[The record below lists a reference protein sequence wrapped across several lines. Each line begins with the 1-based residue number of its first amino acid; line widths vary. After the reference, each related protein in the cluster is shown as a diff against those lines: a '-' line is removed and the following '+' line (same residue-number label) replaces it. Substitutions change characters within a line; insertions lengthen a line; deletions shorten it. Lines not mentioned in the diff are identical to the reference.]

1 MTDEDATR
9 PKPGAPDGVD
19 GRPRPEHAGDA
30 RDGAADA
37 ALEAIQ
43 LRAELAE
50 IKDRYMRT
58 QADLENYKRRAVRE
72 KQDALRFGSEN
83 LLRDLLPV
91 IDNLHRALAHA
102 KQGREDDPILTGVEL
117 VLRGFDEVLERHG
130 VKVVPARGIPFDPNR
145 HEAISHVESEA
156 PANTVIDEHQRGYVL
171 HDRLLRPALVTVGKG
186 PRPGNDV
193 AQSRSESVA
202 KDSDDA

>member
-9 PKPGAPDGVD
+9 PKLAATPATLPAGNGGDETQSGDREHPGG
-19 GRPRPEHAGDA
+19 GAGETD
-30 RDGAADA
+30 R
-37 ALEAIQ
+37 EVEF
-43 LRAELAE
+43 RAELADL
-50 IKDRYMRT
+50 KDRWLRER
-58 QADLENYKRRAVRE
+58 AELENFKRRAVRE
-72 KQDALRFGSEN
+72 KSDALRFGSEA
-83 LLRDLLPV
+83 LLKDLIPI

-102 KQGREDDPILTGVEL
+102 RTSRDVDPIVTGVEL

-130 VKVVPARGIPFDPNR
+130 VKVIEARGIPFDPSR

-186 PRPGNDV
+186 PRPDDV
-193 AQSRSESVA
+193 AKRPG
-202 KDSDDA
+202 DD

>member
-1 MTDEDATR
+1 MTDEDSTR
-9 PKPGAPDGVD
+9 PKTGAPD
-19 GRPRPEHAGDA
+19 AGDSS
-30 RDGAADA
+30 DGAGAPDEAGAARGGAVDA

-50 IKDRYMRT
+50 LKDRWMRER
-58 QADLENYKRRAVRE
+58 ADLENVKRRAARE

-83 LLRDLLPV
+83 LLKDLLPV

-102 KQGREDDPILTGVEL
+102 KQGREEDPILTGVEL

-130 VKVVPARGIPFDPNR
+130 VKVVPARGTPFDPNR
-145 HEAISHVESEA
+145 HEAISHVESDA

-186 PRPGNDV
+186 PRPGSDDV
-193 AQSRSESVA
+193 ANG
-202 KDSDDA
+202 SDDA

>member
-9 PKPGAPDGVD
+9 PKTGASDASGVTDGADAPD
-19 GRPRPEHAGDA
+19 EAGGA
-30 RDGAADA
+30 REGAVDA
-37 ALEAIQ
+37 AMEAIQ

-50 IKDRYMRT
+50 LKDRWMRER
-58 QADLENYKRRAVRE
+58 ADLENVKRRAARE

-83 LLRDLLPV
+83 LLKDLLPV

-117 VLRGFDEVLERHG
+117 VLRGFDDVLERHG
-130 VKVVPARGIPFDPNR
+130 VKVVPARGTPFDPNR
-145 HEAISHVESEA
+145 HEAISHVESDA

-186 PRPGNDV
+186 PARTSDV
-193 AQSRSESVA
+193 ANDQ
-202 KDSDDA
+202 DDA

>member
-1 MTDEDATR
+1 MTDEDAMR
-9 PKPGAPDGVD
+9 PKPGAPNGGESADA
-19 GRPRPEHAGDA
+19 PEQ
-30 RDGAADA
+30 AAPTGPEAA

-50 IKDRYMRT
+50 IKDRWVRER
-58 QADLENYKRRAVRE
+58 AELENFKRRATRE

-83 LLRDLLPV
+83 LLKDLLPV

-102 KQGREDDPILTGVEL
+102 KSDDPIVTGVRM
-117 VLRGFDEVLERHG
+117 VLRGLDDVFERHG
-130 VKVVPARGIPFDPNR
+130 VKVVPARGEPFDPNR
-145 HEAISHVESEA
+145 HEAISHVESDA

-186 PRPGNDV
+186 P
-193 AQSRSESVA
+193 AQRTEDVA
-202 KDSDDA
+202 KDSSDA

>member
-9 PKPGAPDGVD
+9 PKSGAPDAPGGND
-19 GRPRPEHAGDA
+19 GADA
-30 RDGAADA
+30 TEQPGGARSGAADA

-43 LRAELAE
+43 LRAENAE
-50 IKDRYMRT
+50 FRDRWMRT
-58 QADLENYKRRAVRE
+58 QADLENFKRRAVRE

-83 LLRDLLPV
+83 LLKDLLPV

-102 KQGREDDPILTGVEL
+102 KQGRGDDPILTGVEL

-130 VKVVPARGIPFDPNR
+130 VKVVPARGTPFDPNR
-145 HEAISHVESEA
+145 HEAISHVESDA

-186 PRPGNDV
+186 PRPSSDV
-193 AQSRSESVA
+193 ANGQ
-202 KDSDDA
+202 DDA